1 MSNISEF
8 ALFKE
13 CVNNPRFLDKNLSQL
28 NLAFIKDPAAVES
41 GDHDI
46 PKDTSSTDTLDVTQR
61 KALRLFYM
69 VWSGVTKCLR
79 NQVQSQRK
87 ALEIKDFAIFGP
99 ISETNQGRDPL
110 DKGFA
115 NNQRI
120 TAKQLG
126 VCPCFVVIN
135 DDYLNQM
142 NWEVALDQTSEKA
155 VGRFNKL
162 DRTEVND
169 LFRNKISHLNVSS
182 IASVCLTDPAT
193 VDNCIRE
200 ITT

>member
-1 MSNISEF
+1 MTSLTEF

-13 CVNNPRFLDKNLSQL
+13 CVHNPRFLDKNLNQL
-28 NLAFIKDPAAVES
+28 NLQFIKDPAATENPTNEMDRS
-41 GDHDI
+41 GD
-46 PKDTSSTDTLDVTQR
+46 SLEVTQR

-79 NQVQSQRK
+79 NMIQQQRK
-87 ALEIKDFAIFGP
+87 AIEIPNFAIFGP
-99 ISETNQGRDPL
+99 ISETNQGRNPL

-115 NNQRI
+115 NTQRRAEAI
-120 TAKQLG
+120 KLG
-126 VCPCFVVIN
+126 ICPVFVVVN

-162 DRTEVND
+162 DKTEVID
-169 LFRNKISHLNVSS
+169 LFRNKI
-182 IASVCLTDPAT
+182 
-193 VDNCIRE
+193 
-200 ITT
+200 